1 MFSIK
6 EFTQEKNCMN
16 VMSVGKLSARP
27 HALVSIIKCT
37 GKRNH
42 MNTTIMRKV
51 SVTIL
56 ILLCNKKFPLERES
70 LIVMHGK
77 RTSVRERTSSH
88 MKGRIPKR
96 NLMNAMNLGRRLVK
110 FRPHSICEN

>member
-1 MFSIK
+1 
-6 EFTQEKNCMN
+6 MN
-16 VMSVGKLSARP
+16 VMSVGNLSAKP
-27 HALVSIIKCT
+27 HALFSITKCT

-42 MNTTIMRKV
+42 TNTTIMRKV
-51 SVTIL
+51 SVTVL

-77 RTSVRERTSSH
+77 RTSVREHTSSN
-88 MKGRIPKR
+88 MKGSIPKR
-96 NLMNAMNLGRRLVK
+96 NLMNAVNLGRHLVK